1 MKASELKLEELFDL
15 SEGNLNLHGRR
26 LVIHDMHAFAQF
38 RKDLL
43 DMVGLENARRILT
56 RFGYFWG
63 QADAA
68 AMNRIFQWD
77 NREEWLR
84 AGARLHTL
92 QGVANTAIKSIRI
105 EEAAGPCH
113 MEVTWRNSGEAEE
126 HLSEL
131 GLSGQPV
138 CWILTGYASGYVSYC
153 LGQEIYFY
161 ETKCR
166 AKSDRICAA
175 VGKDLN
181 SWGENEKSH
190 LTYFESRD
198 IHGKIQQLTTELR
211 KKQREIA
218 QHKKLIDQLSKS
230 APPFVEVHS
239 ATFRQVIEMASHVAP
254 FDTSVLITGASGT
267 GKEVMARYIHQ
278 RSNRAAYPFV
288 AVNCGALPET
298 LLESELFG
306 HKASSFTGA
315 IHDRVGLFEQA
326 NKGTLFLDEIGDLPA
341 MQLKLLRVL
350 QEREIMRVGESKV
363 GKSTSA
369 SWPPPTKSQERHQER
384 PIPRRSLLP
393 AGRHRNRN
401 PPPRP
406 PQGGHPAPVPL
417 LRETVRQEIQ
427 SSEPAPRR
435 HLFRLPAI
443 VFLAGQRAG
452 VGKRHRTRRRALQ
465 GRLDPPGSSAP
476 QHPPC
481 RRGPP
486 PDPRSPALHLIPGG
500 GRTHPHRAGT
510 GERQP
515 HQGRGSAGHQPGHPL
530 AQTEVRIPSAG
541 EPRNGNAATSRIRER
556 LLKLD
561 HPACASLGYVEIS

>member
-105 EEAAGPCH
+105 EEDAGPCH

-306 HKASSFTGA
+306 HKAGSFTGA

-326 NKGTLFLDEIGDLPA
+326 NKGTLFLDEIGDISPA

-363 GKSTSA
+363 RKIDVRVMAATNKNLKKGIKNGLFREDLYYRLGVIEIEIPPLARRKEDILPLSRYFVKQFAKKFNLPNLRLDATCFDYLQSY
-369 SWPPPTKSQERHQER
+369 SWPGNVRELENAIERAAVLSKDGWIRPAHLPPSILH
-384 PIPRRSLLP
+384 
-393 AGRHRNRN
+393 AG
-401 PPPRP
+401 
-406 PQGGHPAPVPL
+406 A
-417 LRETVRQEIQ
+417 
-427 SSEPAPRR
+427 APRR
-435 HLFRLPAI
+435 TLDPLRCTLSQVEEEHIRTVLELVNGNRTKAAEVLGISPAT
-443 VFLAGQRAG
+443 LWR
-452 VGKRHRTRRRALQ
+452 KLKSESP
-465 GRLDPPGSSAP
+465 PPGS
-476 QHPPC
+476 
-481 RRGPP
+481 
-486 PDPRSPALHLIPGG
+486 LE
-500 GRTHPHRAGT
+500 T
-510 GERQP
+510 EMQP
-515 HQGRGSAGHQPGHPL
+515 LPGSA
-530 AQTEVRIPSAG
+530 
-541 EPRNGNAATSRIRER
+541 NGS
-556 LLKLD
+556 
-561 HPACASLGYVEIS
+561 